1 MLLSVGWISVSSTE
15 NLKGILEYLKDF
27 CHLQQNNY
35 YICACPKYL
44 FVNLWK
50 VALKLEFQFA
60 PCTTRNF
67 HSTSPV
73 SLSPNCISISR
84 FQCTVGTDV
93 IQGHVHTGDRR
104 ARYTQVWTRGHI
116 NSYFNQKKHLKY
128 IIDQHKSVS
137 RVDRAQIRFPS
148 HLPKRKNKK
157 ITHTQIEMLPIK
169 VD

>member
-1 MLLSVGWISVSSTE
+1 MPQVLI
-15 NLKGILEYLKDF
+15 
-27 CHLQQNNY
+27 
-35 YICACPKYL
+35 
-44 FVNLWK
+44 VNLWK

-73 SLSPNCISISR
+73 SLSPNCISISS

-116 NSYFNQKKHLKY
+116 NSYFNQKKHLEY

-148 HLPKRKNKK
+148 QLPKKKTTNKQTKKNH
-157 ITHTQIEMLPIK
+157 THAQIEMLPIK